1 MELVGIWPEP
11 NRSDQRWPN
20 FKAMMFLFIIAY
32 FGSGPQSANL
42 FFIWGDLE
50 LVTENLSTAN
60 IPAINAMM
68 KMIFAWHHRD
78 TLKPIMK
85 SFFDDWKE
93 SNTKEEKEIM
103 LKKAKTASQISIWCT
118 MLTLAMVT
126 AYLSLRVWI
135 VFNSYNSNVKQD
147 RLLLYPGY
155 FPYNI
160 RPIAILLF
168 SNFGQVAAAYPA
180 VIAYTTV
187 DTFIAMLI
195 VHMCGQFELLRKK
208 LQRIMGDDKKTR
220 SADEIHKELVSIVKR
235 HEHLNW

>member
-20 FKAMMFLFIIAY
+20 FKAMLFLLIIAY
-32 FGSGPQSANL
+32 FGTGPQSANL

-60 IPAINAMM
+60 IPGINAIM
-68 KMIFAWHHRD
+68 KLIFAWYHKD
-78 TLKPIMK
+78 TLKPVMK
-85 SFFDDWKE
+85 SFFDDWE
-93 SNTKEEKEIM
+93 GSNTKEEREIM
-103 LKKAKTASQISIWCT
+103 LKRAKTASQISIWCT
-118 MLTLAMVT
+118 ILTLAMVT
-126 AYLSLRVWI
+126 AYLSLRAWI

-160 RPIAILLF
+160 RPIGILIL
-168 SNFGQVAAAYPA
+168 SNLGQVAAAYPA

-208 LQRIMGDDKKTR
+208 LQRIMGDDKNTR

-235 HEHLNW
+235 HEQLNW